1 MFSKEINFDRFVRG
15 LLVLALIVGAG
26 WLINYLSAA
35 LIPFFVAWVIAY
47 LLFPIVNFLQVK
59 CRLKNRLL
67 SIIVTLML
75 VGGVLGG
82 LLYLTVPPMMNEC
95 AHLKNVAIAY
105 IEKGAQNASVP
116 PAIER
121 FVQQHI
127 NELNIEKL
135 LREDDLVNAVKTTL
149 PKVWN
154 VLWSTAGMVLNIISS
169 LIGVLYLFFM
179 LMDYELYAE
188 GWAKFVP
195 KRRRAFARQLVG
207 DIERGMS
214 GYFRGQA
221 LIALSNCVMFT
232 IGFLI
237 TGFPLPVALGC
248 FIGIISFVPYLQV
261 VGILPATVLALLKTA
276 ETGANFWWLIC
287 SVLLVY
293 IVVQILQDTIF
304 TPKIMGKIMGL
315 PPAIILFSLSVWGF
329 ALGIVGLIIALPVTT
344 LIVSYYKRY
353 VVGEEETSS
362 ITPELPDAPEYPS
375 TPQTP

>member
-169 LIGVLYLFFM
+169 LIGVLYLFFL

-188 GWAKFVP
+188 G
-195 KRRRAFARQLVG
+195 
-207 DIERGMS
+207 
-214 GYFRGQA
+214 
-221 LIALSNCVMFT
+221 
-232 IGFLI
+232 
-237 TGFPLPVALGC
+237 
-248 FIGIISFVPYLQV
+248 
-261 VGILPATVLALLKTA
+261 
-276 ETGANFWWLIC
+276 
-287 SVLLVY
+287 
-293 IVVQILQDTIF
+293 
-304 TPKIMGKIMGL
+304 
-315 PPAIILFSLSVWGF
+315 
-329 ALGIVGLIIALPVTT
+329 
-344 LIVSYYKRY
+344 
-353 VVGEEETSS
+353 
-362 ITPELPDAPEYPS
+362 
-375 TPQTP
+375 

>member
-15 LLVLALIVGAG
+15 VIFLALIVGVG

-47 LLFPIVNFLQVK
+47 LLFPIVSFLQVK

-135 LREDDLVNAVKTTL
+135 LREDDLINAVKTTL

-237 TGFPLPVALGC
+237 IGFPLPVALGC

-353 VVGEEETSS
+353 VVGEEEAGS
-362 ITPELPDAPEYPS
+362 IPPELPDAPEYPS

>member
-1 MFSKEINFDRFVRG
+1 MR
-15 LLVLALIVGAG
+15 
-26 WLINYLSAA
+26 
-35 LIPFFVAWVIAY
+35 
-47 LLFPIVNFLQVK
+47 
-59 CRLKNRLL
+59 
-67 SIIVTLML
+67 
-75 VGGVLGG
+75 
-82 LLYLTVPPMMNEC
+82 
-95 AHLKNVAIAY
+95 
-105 IEKGAQNASVP
+105 
-116 PAIER
+116 
-121 FVQQHI
+121 
-127 NELNIEKL
+127 
-135 LREDDLVNAVKTTL
+135 
-149 PKVWN
+149 
-154 VLWSTAGMVLNIISS
+154 
-169 LIGVLYLFFM
+169 
-179 LMDYELYAE
+179 MDYELYAE

-237 TGFPLPVALGC
+237 IGFPLPVALGC
-248 FIGIISFVPYLQV
+248 CIGIISFVPYLQV

-287 SVLLVY
+287 GVLLVY

-344 LIVSYYKRY
+344 LMVSYYKRY
-353 VVGEEETSS
+353 VVGEEEAAQT
-362 ITPELPDAPEYPS
+362 IPDNPELPALPET
-375 TPQTP
+375 TPTP

>member
-15 LLVLALIVGAG
+15 VIFLALIVGVG

-47 LLFPIVNFLQVK
+47 LLFPFGNFLQVT
-59 CRLKNRLL
+59 CRLKYRLL

-82 LLYLTVPPMMNEC
+82 LLYLTGPPMMNEC

-237 TGFPLPVALGC
+237 IGFPLPVALGC
-248 FIGIISFVPYLQV
+248 FIGLISFVPYLQV

-287 SVLLVY
+287 GVLLVY

-353 VVGEEETSS
+353 VVGEEETAQT
-362 ITPELPDAPEYPS
+362 IPDNPELPTLPE
-375 TPQTP
+375 TTQTP

>member
-1 MFSKEINFDRFVRG
+1 MIF
-15 LLVLALIVGAG
+15 LALIVGVG
-26 WLINYLSAA
+26 WLINYLSTA
-35 LIPFFVAWVIAY
+35 LVPFFVAWVIAY

-116 PAIER
+116 PAVER

-135 LREDDLVNAVKTTL
+135 LREDDLINAVKTTL

-154 VLWSTAGMVLNIISS
+154 VLWSTAGMVLNIIGS

-195 KRRRAFARQLVG
+195 QRRRAFARQLVG

-237 TGFPLPVALGC
+237 IGFPLPVALGC

-287 SVLLVY
+287 GVLLVY

-344 LIVSYYKRY
+344 LMVSYYKRY
-353 VVGEEETSS
+353 VVGEEETAQT
-362 ITPELPDAPEYPS
+362 IPELPDAPEYPS
-375 TPQTP
+375 TSPTP

>member
-47 LLFPIVNFLQVK
+47 LLFPIVSFLQVK

-237 TGFPLPVALGC
+237 IGFPLPVALGC

-344 LIVSYYKRY
+344 LMVSYYKRY
-353 VVGEEETSS
+353 VVGEEETAQT
-362 ITPELPDAPEYPS
+362 IPELPDAPEYPS
-375 TPQTP
+375 TSPTP

>member
-1 MFSKEINFDRFVRG
+1 
-15 LLVLALIVGAG
+15 
-26 WLINYLSAA
+26 
-35 LIPFFVAWVIAY
+35 
-47 LLFPIVNFLQVK
+47 
-59 CRLKNRLL
+59 
-67 SIIVTLML
+67 
-75 VGGVLGG
+75 
-82 LLYLTVPPMMNEC
+82 
-95 AHLKNVAIAY
+95 
-105 IEKGAQNASVP
+105 
-116 PAIER
+116 
-121 FVQQHI
+121 
-127 NELNIEKL
+127 KL
-135 LREDDLVNAVKTTL
+135 LREDDLINAVKTTL

-154 VLWSTAGMVLNIISS
+154 VLWSTAGMVLNIIGS

-237 TGFPLPVALGC
+237 IGFPLPVALGC

-344 LIVSYYKRY
+344 LMVSYYKRY
-353 VVGEEETSS
+353 VVGEEETAQT
-362 ITPELPDAPEYPS
+362 IPELPDAPEYPS
-375 TPQTP
+375 TSPTP